1 MPVAREESERV
12 PVADL
17 LAVGTAALLAVAVAF
32 TPAGEFRPLA
42 IAVGLPFVLLV
53 PGYAL
58 VAAVFPRAAETAP
71 SSAGTSWL
79 GRLGLSVGGSV
90 VAVALVAGTLD
101 FTVWGFQRGPVVLGL
116 AALSLAG
123 LAVAWYRRR
132 RLPAEVRAGATV
144 GAVGTRTR
152 SLVVGTSGFSTLL
165 TIVVVVAA
173 AGAVGVVAEDT
184 TDTGSVTEFYILGQ
198 NDAGELVAGSYPTNV
213 TAGEPTTVGI
223 GVGTTEAGGLS
234 GTVVA
239 TLERVTIRE
248 NSTQITQSQRL
259 GSFDVQVAAGERAV
273 RRHTV
278 QPSLTGERLRLTY
291 RLYESGSDSPL
302 RRVQI
307 WLSVTS
313 PS

>member
-1 MPVAREESERV
+1 MPVARGDSDRV

-17 LAVGTAALLAVAVAF
+17 LAVGTTALLAVAVAF

-42 IAVGLPFVLLV
+42 IVVGVPFVLLV

-58 VAAVFPRAAETAP
+58 VSAVFPRAAETAP
-71 SSAGTSWL
+71 SSDMSWL

-90 VAVALVAGTLD
+90 VAVAVVAGALD
-101 FTVWGFQRGPVVLGL
+101 FTIWGFQRGPVVLGL
-116 AALSLAG
+116 AAVSLAG

-132 RLPAEVRAGATV
+132 TLPAEVRAGATTA
-144 GAVGTRTR
+144 AVGHRTR
-152 SLVVGTSGFSTLL
+152 SLVVGSSWVSTLL

-173 AGAVGVVAEDT
+173 AGAVGVVAQDT
-184 TDTGSVTEFYILGQ
+184 TETGTVTEFYILGQ
-198 NDAGELVAGSYPTNV
+198 NDAGELVAGSYPENV

-223 GVGTTEAGGLS
+223 GVGTTETDGFS

-239 TLERVTIRE
+239 SLERVTVAGNATR
-248 NSTQITQSQRL
+248 ITQSQQL
-259 GSFDVQVAAGERAV
+259 GSFDVQVAAGERTV

-291 RLYESGSDSPL
+291 RLYERGSDSPL

-307 WLSVTS
+307 WLAVESAS
-313 PS
+313 